1 MKKAFITVFALIILL
16 LLWYLFL
23 KPQDYRVSFRA
34 KANPGT
40 IYETVKAWNI
50 SLDSDVPIEY
60 KSLTDFKQQL
70 VLNDSVYS
78 YHWEIDPVHDSLS
91 QITVNIKD
99 RDHSLMNKIMVP
111 FSDTDFEKGSRKTLL
126 DFSQFLNEHL
136 KKIKITIVGED
147 ELFTTFCACVSLKT
161 TQPGKAAGMMANY
174 SFLNSMLFENGV
186 ELNGPPF
193 LEVLDWNM
201 GKDSLSYNF
210 CYPIIRSEKLPR
222 HPNIKYKRIFSK
234 KALKAIYNGNYITS
248 DRAWF
253 SLLDY
258 AKKNNI
264 EVEPKP
270 FEVFYNNPNM
280 GGDEL
285 QWKTEVFMPI
295 KETHE

>member
-1 MKKAFITVFALIILL
+1 MKKIFKVTLALVLIL

-23 KPQDYRVSFRA
+23 KPQDYQVSFKV
-34 KANPGT
+34 KANAGT
-40 IYETVKAWNI
+40 IFETVKAWNI
-50 SLDSDVPIEY
+50 SLNSEVPIEY
-60 KSLTDFKQQL
+60 NSLTDFKQQL
-70 VLNDSVYS
+70 VHNDSVYS
-78 YHWEIDPVHDSLS
+78 YHWEIDPLHDSLS
-91 QITVNIKD
+91 QIKVNIKD
-99 RDHSLMNKIMVP
+99 LDHSLMNKIMVP
-111 FSDTDFEKGSRKTLL
+111 FSDTNFEKGSRKALL

-136 KKIKITIVGED
+136 KKIKITVVGED

-161 TQPGKAAGMMANY
+161 TTSKKAGGIMENY
-174 SFLNSMLFENGV
+174 SFLNSMLFENEV
-186 ELNGPPF
+186 QLNGPPF
-193 LEVLDWNM
+193 LEVLDWNLE
-201 GKDSLSYNF
+201 KDSLSYNF

-222 HPNIKYKRIFSK
+222 HPDIKYKRIFSK
-234 KALKAIYNGNYITS
+234 RALKAIYNGNYITS

-270 FEVFYNNPNM
+270 IEVFYNNPNM

-285 QWKTEVFMPI
+285 QWKTEVFMPL